1 MYLLYRVEPR
11 QPMGPARTLD
21 QVLLLAE
28 AAGPGRFRSLR
39 GRRRAEASLFRDQTR
54 GRDAHSRPESGG
66 QPGGRPEW
74 YPHAGLSARAASR
87 GDSS

>member
-21 QVLLLAE
+21 RSCCWRRQPVPV
-28 AAGPGRFRSLR
+28 GSSLR